1 MFRGTAPVLPKLS
14 VPLAADINALNSANA
29 QLATDQ
35 QTVAAA
41 TAALNQANAAL
52 SGDQSAVT
60 AAQTKLGT
68 DLNTAGFPVVDPASV
83 ASSGST
89 GFIVV
94 YVPTG
99 TGSAAPGYT
108 VEQIQI
114 AT

>member
-1 MFRGTAPVLPKLS
+1 MFRGVLPKLPRLS
-14 VPLAADINALNSANA
+14 VPLAADIAALNTASA

-35 QTVAAA
+35 ATVATATASLAAA
-41 TAALNQANAAL
+41 TAALN
-52 SGDQSAVT
+52 GDQVAVT
-60 AAQTKLGT
+60 TAQAQLGA
-68 DLNTAGFPVVDPASV
+68 DLNTAGIPVADPASV
-83 ASSGST
+83 ASAGTT

-99 TGSAAPGYT
+99 AGSPPPGYT